1 MQTTKRTGSDF
12 IEFDRALNEGFRLI
26 RGEDHQKRI
35 LGLYI
40 VVSIN
45 LGLRIGDLLSLTWEQ
60 LRKDEV
66 VLIEK
71 KTGKKRVLPVNQ
83 HIRSAVNLFDPQ
95 AEGPIF
101 ISQKRSV
108 YSIQSIN
115 VLLKEV
121 FAREAKTL
129 SISSHSLR
137 KTFSVAVYRKL
148 GETESALVYL
158 SEILNHTSLKVTR
171 IYLGIRKQEINN
183 IYLSL

>member
-12 IEFDRALNEGFRLI
+12 IEFDRALNEGIRLI
-26 RGEDHQKRI
+26 KGEDHQKRI

-45 LGLRIGDLLSLTWEQ
+45 LGLRIGDMLSLTWLQ
-60 LRKDEV
+60 LRSHEV

-71 KTGKKRVLPVNQ
+71 KTGKKRVLAVNQ
-83 HIRSAVNLFDPQ
+83 HIRSAVSLFDEQ
-95 AEGPIF
+95 MEGPVF
-101 ISQKRSV
+101 VSQKKSV

-115 VLLKEV
+115 VMLKEV
-121 FAREAKTL
+121 FAREAKSL
-129 SISSHSLR
+129 AISSHSLR
-137 KTFSVAVYRKL
+137 KTFSIAVYRKL

-171 IYLGIRKQEINN
+171 IYLGLRQQEINN

>member
-1 MQTTKRTGSDF
+1 MQSTKRTGSDF

-26 RGEDHQKRI
+26 KGEDHQKRI

-60 LRKDEV
+60 IRNEEV

-71 KTGKKRVLPVNQ
+71 KTGKKRVLAVNQ
-83 HIRSAVNLFDPQ
+83 HIRSAVNLFNGQ
-95 AEGPIF
+95 TEGPIF
-101 ISQKRSV
+101 VSQKKTV

-121 FAREAKTL
+121 FSKEAKSL

-137 KTFSVAVYRKL
+137 KTFARAIYDRLDQS
-148 GETESALVYL
+148 ENALVYL
-158 SEILNHTSLKVTR
+158 CEIFNHSSIKVTR
-171 IYLGIRKQEINN
+171 IYLGIRQQEINN